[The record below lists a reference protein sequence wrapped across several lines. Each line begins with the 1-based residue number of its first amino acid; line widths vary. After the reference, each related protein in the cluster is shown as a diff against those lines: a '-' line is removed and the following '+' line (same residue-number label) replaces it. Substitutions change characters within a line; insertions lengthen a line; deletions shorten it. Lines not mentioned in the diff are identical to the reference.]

1 MGNASSSENGEVVD
15 APPTPIKTDQG
26 QPARFD
32 VTPLT
37 SALKARGSTL
47 VLEVDTLG
55 FRLLKPKTLDALN
68 AFGSQKIVEYDFKL
82 QQVDMLLAKMEVFIE
97 AVMSQRR
104 AQAISDADFEQLVA
118 QLEQSP
124 MGDRSVRIATAAQFC
139 FFTSLQGTMLMDT
152 VDNTFDKMDVAVA
165 LHHRLIDQT
174 EFATLLCCL
183 ECQEDRDNVW
193 HRILASKAH
202 KQPVCPSS

>member
-1 MGNASSSENGEVVD
+1 MQAWLESS
-15 APPTPIKTDQG
+15 
-26 QPARFD
+26 PAAMQHVSITTNVF
-32 VTPLT
+32 LT
-37 SALKARGSTL
+37 CQ
-47 VLEVDTLG
+47 VL
-55 FRLLKPKTLDALN
+55 
-68 AFGSQKIVEYDFKL
+68 
-82 QQVDMLLAKMEVFIE
+82 
-97 AVMSQRR
+97 
-104 AQAISDADFEQLVA
+104 
-118 QLEQSP
+118 
-124 MGDRSVRIATAAQFC
+124 
-139 FFTSLQGTMLMDT
+139 LQGTTLMGT